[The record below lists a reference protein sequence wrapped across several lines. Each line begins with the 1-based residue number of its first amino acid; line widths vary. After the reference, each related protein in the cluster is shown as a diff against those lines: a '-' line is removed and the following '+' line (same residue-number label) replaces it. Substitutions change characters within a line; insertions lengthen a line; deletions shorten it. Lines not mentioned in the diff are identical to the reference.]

1 MKNIMNKKA
10 VKIIIGLFAIY
21 GILSFI
27 AKMASPSY
35 TTYSE
40 QNTVKETTIVQET
53 TISETTQSASLAG
66 EMSTTVSFEP
76 ETQPSA
82 EAEVYD
88 AVEAADA
95 EAATSTPDYD
105 FGYNTN
111 PDDVRYNRDYFTAGV
126 EVIKNNGFIGGK
138 VNITGLFT
146 YAATGSS
153 VSMEQWYDSAT
164 MKNLDAYYI
173 SDPYGEGQYIVLS
186 AYDSNVYADDYVTV
200 YGTVIDID
208 KNGVVYIAGQL
219 VEAAPAG

>member
-10 VKIIIGLFAIY
+10 VKINIGFFAIY
-21 GILSFI
+21 GILNFI
-27 AKMASPSY
+27 VKMASPSY

-40 QNTVKETTIVQET
+40 QNTVNETTIVRET
-53 TISETTQSASLAG
+53 TIPETIQSATLAG
-66 EMSTTVSFEP
+66 EKPTTVSFEP
-76 ETQPSA
+76 ETQPST
-82 EAEVYD
+82 EVEVYD
-88 AVEAADA
+88 AVETALA
-95 EAATSTPDYD
+95 ETATYD
-105 FGYNTN
+105 FGYKTN
-111 PDDVRYNRDYFTAGV
+111 PDDIRYNPDYFTADV

-146 YAATGSS
+146 YAATGRS

-186 AYDSNVYADDYVTV
+186 AYNSNVYADSYVTV

>member
-27 AKMASPSY
+27 VKMASPSY

-53 TISETTQSASLAG
+53 TIPETTQSASLAG
-66 EMSTTVSFEP
+66 EMPTTVSFEP
-76 ETQPSA
+76 ETQPST

-88 AVEAADA
+88 AEETEVA
-95 EAATSTPDYD
+95 ETATYD

-111 PDDVRYNRDYFTAGV
+111 PDDVRYNPDYFTAGV

-146 YAATGSS
+146 YAGTGNS
-153 VSMEQWYDSAT
+153 VSMMQWYDSAT

-186 AYDSNVYADDYVTV
+186 AYNSNVYADSYVTV